1 MVSLS
6 FSFDGECPQG
16 VREEYAIHLIDGLLQ
31 IQNGNGVFVKD
42 EHVPLI
48 ELALWLSEWLDS
60 VSSPTDRV
68 FSFFPDS
75 FEAELFQLAPLGDSR
90 YQLAYAY
97 LASYED
103 EEQETTS
110 YLIADEA
117 DFQLAFTEFISSL
130 AQALQQDYNI
140 SLENIIRRFS
150 KPEAQQNRTL
160 GGKMGNFFF
169 GWFLGKAS

>member
-16 VREEYAIHLIDGLLQ
+16 VKEEYAIHLIDGLLQ
-31 IQNGNGVFVKD
+31 IRDENGVFVKD

-75 FEAELFQLAPLGDSR
+75 FEAELFQLAPLGGSR
-90 YQLAYAY
+90 YQLAYLAY
-97 LASYED
+97 
-103 EEQETTS
+103 EERETTS
-110 YLIADEA
+110 YLIADGT

-130 AQALQQDYNI
+130 AQALQQHYSI
-140 SLENIIRRFS
+140 RLENILQQFS
-150 KPEAQQNRTL
+150 KPETQQNRTL
-160 GGKMGNFFF
+160 GAKTGKSFFR
-169 GWFLGKAS
+169 WFLGKAT

>member
-16 VREEYAIHLIDGLLQ
+16 VKEEYAIHLIDGLLQ
-31 IQNGNGVFVKD
+31 IQDENGVFVKD

-60 VSSPTDRV
+60 ISSPTDRV
-68 FSFFPDS
+68 FSFFPAS
-75 FEAELFQLAPLGDSR
+75 FEAALFQLAPLGDSR
-90 YQLAYAY
+90 YQLAYTY
-97 LASYED
+97 LAY

-110 YLIADEA
+110 YLIANEA
-117 DFQLAFTEFISSL
+117 DFQLAFTKFISSL
-130 AQALQQDYNI
+130 AQTLQQDYNI

-160 GGKMGNFFF
+160 GGKMGNFLF
-169 GWFLGKAS
+169 GWFLGKFS

>member
-16 VREEYAIHLIDGLLQ
+16 VKEEYAIHLIDGLLQ
-31 IQNGNGVFVKD
+31 IQDGNGVFVKD

-60 VSSPTDRV
+60 VSSQTDRV

-75 FEAELFQLAPLGDSR
+75 FEAALFQLAPLGGSR
-90 YQLAYAY
+90 YQLVY
-97 LASYED
+97 LAYE
-103 EEQETTS
+103 ERETTS
-110 YLIADEA
+110 YLIADGA

-130 AQALQQDYNI
+130 AQALQQQYSI
-140 SLENIIRRFS
+140 RLENILQRFS

-160 GGKMGNFFF
+160 GVKTGSFFSR
-169 GWFLGKAS
+169 WFLGKAK

>member
-16 VREEYAIHLIDGLLQ
+16 VKEEYAIHLIDGLLQ
-31 IQNGNGVFVKD
+31 IQDEDGVFVKD
-42 EHVPLI
+42 EHVPFM

-75 FEAELFQLAPLGDSR
+75 FEAALFQLAPLGGSR
-90 YQLAYAY
+90 YQLAY
-97 LASYED
+97 LPYE
-103 EEQETTS
+103 ERETTS
-110 YLIADEA
+110 YLIADGA

-130 AQALQQDYNI
+130 AQALQQHYSI
-140 SLENIIRRFS
+140 RLEDILRRFS
-150 KPEAQQNRTL
+150 KSEAQQNRTL
-160 GGKMGNFFF
+160 GVKTGNSFFR
-169 GWFLGKAS
+169 WFMGKAT

>member
-1 MVSLS
+1 ML
-6 FSFDGECPQG
+6 FTLLMACCKYQDGNE
-16 VREEYAIHLIDGLLQ
+16 
-31 IQNGNGVFVKD
+31 VFVKD

-75 FEAELFQLAPLGDSR
+75 FEAALFQLAPLGDSR
-90 YQLAYAY
+90 YQLAYTY
-97 LASYED
+97 LIY

-150 KPEAQQNRTL
+150 KPEAQKNRTL

-169 GWFLGKAS
+169 GWFLGKAT